1 MNKKVILF
9 CGVES
14 TGKTT
19 MIEQVFNHLKNKG
32 LTCQIVSE
40 VGREV
45 CALSG
50 GVDEMTILD
59 YELIL
64 HKHQTNFLQS
74 LYSDCDIILL
84 DTDSIYT
91 RYYLEKDQN
100 LYNQDVKYSKK
111 LVKLSEN
118 IVKSNLKNKRISH
131 VFYLDSLCDFVQDGT
146 RTYEKTRSQD
156 DKYLYKLYSKM
167 YSQNCTFNK
176 ISGRGWNQRTQQV
189 IVKIEQYLKHSL

>member
-19 MIEQVFNHLKNKG
+19 MVEQIFNYLKNNG
-32 LTCQIVSE
+32 LTCQKVSE

-64 HKHQTNFLQS
+64 YKHQANFLQS

-84 DTDSIYT
+84 DTDSTYT

-100 LYNQDVKYSKK
+100 LYNQHVKHSKK

-118 IVKSNLKNKRISH
+118 IVKSNLKNNRISH

-156 DKYLYKLYSKM
+156 DKYLLGLCSKA
-167 YSQNCTFNK
+167 YLKNCTFDI
-176 ISGRGWNQRTQQV
+176 ISGKVWKQRTQQV
-189 IVKIEQYLKHSL
+189 IDKLEQYLK

>member
-14 TGKTT
+14 TGKSTT
-19 MIEQVFNHLKNKG
+19 INKLFENLKSKG
-32 LTCQIVSE
+32 VSCQIVSE
-40 VGREV
+40 VGRDV

-64 HKHQTNFLQS
+64 YKHQANFLQS

-91 RYYLEKDQN
+91 RYYLEKDEK
-100 LYNQDVKYSKK
+100 LYNKNISQSKK

-118 IVKSNLKNKRISH
+118 IVVSNLKNNKISH
-131 VFYLDSLCDFVQDGT
+131 VFYLDSMCDFVQDGT
-146 RTYEKTRSQD
+146 RTYEKTRIQD
-156 DKYLYKLYSKM
+156 DKYLFGLYSKA
-167 YSQNCTFNK
+167 YSKNCTFDK
-176 ISGRGWNQRTQQV
+176 ISGKSWEQRTEQV
-189 IVKIEQYLKHSL
+189 MEKLEQYLNLNC

>member
-19 MIEQVFNHLKNKG
+19 TILQISDYLKNEGYK
-32 LTCQIVSE
+32 CQIVSE
-40 VGREV
+40 VGRDV

-59 YELIL
+59 YELIF
-64 HKHQTNFLQS
+64 HKHQSNFLQC
-74 LYSDCDIILL
+74 LYSDCDIIFL

-91 RYYLEKDQN
+91 RYYLEKDKN
-100 LYNQDVKYSKK
+100 LFSKNKTQSKK

-118 IVKSNLKNKRISH
+118 IVKSNLQTKKISH
-131 VFYLDSLCDFVQDGT
+131 VFYLDSMCDFVQDGT
-146 RTYEKTRSQD
+146 RTYEKTRNQD
-156 DKYLYKLYSKM
+156 DKYLFGLYSKA
-167 YSQNCTFNK
+167 YSKNCTFDK
-176 ISGRGWNQRTQQV
+176 ISGKYWEDRTKQV
-189 IVKIEQYLKHSL
+189 LQKLNKYLN

>member
-14 TGKTT
+14 TGKSTT
-19 MIEQVFNHLKNKG
+19 IEKLFNYLKDKG

-40 VGREV
+40 VGRDV

-64 HKHQTNFLQS
+64 YKHQANFLQS
-74 LYSDCDIILL
+74 LYSNCDIILL
-84 DTDSIYT
+84 DTDSTYT
-91 RYYLEKDQN
+91 RYYLEKDEK
-100 LYNQDVKYSKK
+100 LYNKNTNQSKN

-118 IVKSNLKNKRISH
+118 IVDSNLKNNKITH
-131 VFYLDSLCDFVQDGT
+131 VFYLDSMCDFVQDGT

-156 DKYLYKLYSKM
+156 DKYLFGLYSKLYSK
-167 YSQNCTFNK
+167 NCTFDK
-176 ISGRGWNQRTQQV
+176 ISGKSWEQRTEQ
-189 IVKIEQYLKHSL
+189 IIKILKNYLNLNY

>member
-14 TGKTT
+14 TGKSTT
-19 MIEQVFNHLKNKG
+19 INKLFENLKSKG
-32 LTCQIVSE
+32 MSCQIVSE
-40 VGREV
+40 VGRDV

-64 HKHQTNFLQS
+64 YKHQANFLQS

-91 RYYLEKDQN
+91 RYYLEKDEK
-100 LYNQDVKYSKK
+100 LYNKNISQSKK

-118 IVKSNLKNKRISH
+118 IVVSNLS
-131 VFYLDSLCDFVQDGT
+131 
-146 RTYEKTRSQD
+146 
-156 DKYLYKLYSKM
+156 
-167 YSQNCTFNK
+167 
-176 ISGRGWNQRTQQV
+176 
-189 IVKIEQYLKHSL
+189 IVKKGAPFSNVLWICIGFNMLWSIL